1 MVATPSPTS
10 RCSALFGVPHLD
22 RIISGFEEVHP
33 LASGWRARIPLHQ
46 AWPLL
51 VHAALFGGGYGDS
64 ALAALRRARG

>member
-1 MVATPSPTS
+1 V
-10 RCSALFGVPHLD
+10 G
-22 RIISGFEEVHP
+22 GYEEVRP
-33 LASGWRARIPLHQ
+33 LAAGWRARVPLHQ